1 MNVKNHCIGRKH
13 LSVVKCRRQNFFE
26 KKVALY
32 GSSAYKRSIKKK
44 GEMIL

>member
-13 LSVVKCRRQNFFE
+13 LSVAKFRRQNFL

>member
-26 KKVALY
+26 KKLLCTEVL
-32 GSSAYKRSIKKK
+32 RPR
-44 GEMIL
+44 EV